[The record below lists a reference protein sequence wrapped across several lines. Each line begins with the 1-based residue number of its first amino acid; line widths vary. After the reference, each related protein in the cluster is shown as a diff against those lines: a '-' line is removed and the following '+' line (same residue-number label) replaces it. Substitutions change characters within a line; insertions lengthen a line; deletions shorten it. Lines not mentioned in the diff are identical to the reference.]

1 VYRPIN
7 LVFDELRKKFIDAV
21 KRNGADGILFS
32 GGLDSALVA
41 AFSRDSKAISV
52 GLDSYSEDQFYAK
65 AVAKFLN
72 IDHHYITVSIEEAL
86 AVIPEVIRIVRS
98 FDPVVPNDVAVY
110 IGLKYA
116 KDIHVQSMMTGDG
129 SDEIFAG
136 YSFMREIEDL
146 DQYLTRMHSS
156 MRFSSNQIGFS
167 LGLEIRQP
175 FLDDEFVTFGR
186 NLDVDCKI
194 RHENGMIWGKWILR
208 KAFEGVLPKDIL
220 WQSKRALEYG
230 SGMTHLRKVI
240 TDMVSDEEF
249 ECAQREY
256 PVKFWNKE
264 HFYYYRIYRKV
275 VGEVPTS
282 GEGQVSCRCCGA
294 GMGAN
299 ALHCKVCGDVP
310 EWKRIKN

>member
-1 VYRPIN
+1 
-7 LVFDELRKKFIDAV
+7 
-21 KRNGADGILFS
+21 LFS
-32 GGLDSALVA
+32 GGLDSALAA
-41 AFSRDSKAISV
+41 AFSRDSKAVSV
-52 GLDSYSEDQFYAK
+52 GLDSYSEDQFYAT

-72 IDHHYITVSIEEAL
+72 LDHHCITVSIEEAL
-86 AVIPEVIRIVRS
+86 AVIPDVIRILRS

-116 KDIHVQSMMTGDG
+116 KDIHMKSMMTGDG

-136 YSFMREIEDL
+136 YSFMQEIENL

-156 MRFSSNQIGFS
+156 MRFNSNQIGQSF
-167 LGLEIRQP
+167 GIRIRQP
-175 FLDDEFVTFGR
+175 FLDNEFVAFGR
-186 NLDVDCKI
+186 DVDVDYKI
-194 RHENGMIWGKWILR
+194 RHENGMVWGKWILR
-208 KAFEGVLPKDIL
+208 KAFEGLLPKDIL
-220 WQSKRALEYG
+220 WQRKRALEYG

-249 ECAQREY
+249 DRAQREY

-264 HFYYYRIYRKV
+264 HFYYYRIYRQV
-275 VGEVPTS
+275 VGEVPTA

-294 GMGAN
+294 GMDET

-310 EWKRIKN
+310 EWQRIKN

>member
-1 VYRPIN
+1 MYRPIN
-7 LVFDELRKKFIDAV
+7 LVFDELRKKFADAM
-21 KRNGADGILFS
+21 KRNCADGILFS

-41 AFSRDSKAISV
+41 AFSRDSKAVSV

-72 IDHHYITVSIEEAL
+72 LDHHYITVSIEEAL
-86 AVIPEVIRIVRS
+86 AVIPDVIRILKS

-116 KDIHVQSMMTGDG
+116 KDMHVQSMMTGDG

-136 YSFMREIEDL
+136 YSFMQEIENL
-146 DQYLTRMHSS
+146 DQYLTRMYSS
-156 MRFSSNQIGFS
+156 MRFSSNQIGQYF
-167 LGLEIRQP
+167 GLRIRQP
-175 FLDDEFVTFGR
+175 FLDDEIVAFGR
-186 NLDVDCKI
+186 DLDVGCKI
-194 RHENGMIWGKWILR
+194 RHENGIVWGKWILR

-249 ECAQREY
+249 DCAREEY

-264 HFYYYRIYRKV
+264 HFYYYRIYREV
-275 VGEVPTS
+275 VGAVPTP
-282 GEGQVSCRCCGA
+282 GKGQVSCRCCGA
-294 GMGAN
+294 GVDEN
-299 ALHCKVCGDVP
+299 ALHCKVCGDVS
-310 EWKRIKN
+310 EWKIVKN

>member
-1 VYRPIN
+1 MYRPIN
-7 LVFDELRKKFIDAV
+7 CVFDELREKFMDAV
-21 KRNGADGILFS
+21 KRNHADGILFS

-41 AFSRDSKAISV
+41 AFSRDSKAVSV
-52 GLDSYSEDQFYAK
+52 GLNSYSEDQFYAK

-72 IDHHYITVSIEEAL
+72 IDHHYITVSTEEAL
-86 AVIPEVIRIVRS
+86 AVIPEVIRILKS

-116 KDIHVQSMMTGDG
+116 KDIYVQSMMTGDG

-156 MRFSSNQIGFS
+156 MRFSSNQIGLS

-175 FLDDEFVTFGR
+175 FLDDEFVAFGR
-186 NLDVDCKI
+186 DVDVDCKI
-194 RHENGMIWGKWILR
+194 RHENGMVWGKWILR

-249 ECAQREY
+249 ERAQREY

-275 VGEVPTS
+275 VGEVPTP
-282 GEGQVSCRCCGA
+282 GKGQVSCRCCGA
-294 GMGAN
+294 GMDEN